1 MASVARSLLIFT
13 NVTLLLIGAALLIV
27 GLAALIKPDLEFA
40 EWALNDESG
49 RSHNEI
55 IVFYIASGSCL
66 VLVATVGFC
75 GACHYQ
81 YGVLTA
87 YLVLLCACT
96 VAYVVYLAHQLTNCI
111 KDRVCT
117 KGFDVNSRRH
127 WSILV
132 QALAFFFLLANL
144 ALTTVVCCK
153 AKVRRGYRA
162 VPL

>member
-1 MASVARSLLIFT
+1 MERPIGERKLWNYFVRSAVFQ
-13 NVTLLLIGAALLIV
+13 LIGAALLIV

-87 YLVLLCACT
+87 VGLLTSSLYTTPRFGVIRSSVIPVLTGL
-96 VAYVVYLAHQLTNCI
+96 
-111 KDRVCT
+111 
-117 KGFDVNSRRH
+117 S
-127 WSILV
+127 
-132 QALAFFFLLANL
+132 FLKKKKHSL
-144 ALTTVVCCK
+144 
-153 AKVRRGYRA
+153 RE
-162 VPL
+162 